1 MTSSMSARIVR
12 VSESKLNSYL
22 GEWTEIL
29 RQLLKT
35 LGYSSNVLV
44 KVFSYF
50 DRSILAKY
58 HVVVHLPVELGLRAI
73 LPYAEARSLALAY
86 EMEVVEAI
94 TSIRTH
100 KSKELAETIF
110 MSIPCGDFDE
120 RVQLDHLTFVKVEPE
135 VAACYLD

>member
-1 MTSSMSARIVR
+1 MPARTVR

-22 GEWTEIL
+22 GKWTEIMPKL
-29 RQLLKT
+29 FKT
-35 LGYSSNVLV
+35 LGYSSNVVV

-50 DRSILAKY
+50 DGCILAKY
-58 HVVVHLPVELGLRAI
+58 RVVIHLPVELGLPII
-73 LPYAEARSLALAY
+73 LPYGEARSSTLAY
-86 EMEVVEAI
+86 EIEIVEAI

-100 KSKELAETIF
+100 KAKELAGTIF

-120 RVQLDHLTFVKVEPE
+120 IVQLDHLTFVKVEPE

>member
-1 MTSSMSARIVR
+1 MMSSMPARTVR

-22 GEWTEIL
+22 GECTKIL

-35 LGYSSNVLV
+35 LGYSSNVVV

-50 DRSILAKY
+50 DGCILAKY
-58 HVVVHLPVELGLRAI
+58 RVVIHLPVELGLPI
-73 LPYAEARSLALAY
+73 IFPYADARSSALAY
-86 EMEVVEAI
+86 EMAVVEVI

-100 KSKELAETIF
+100 KVKELAGMIF
-110 MSIPCGDFDE
+110 MSIPCGDFNE
-120 RVQLDHLTFVKVEPE
+120 RVHLDHLTFVKAKPE